1 MSGFRPDRR
10 ELLTLF
16 LGSAVAAS
24 ACRRTSSRPRL
35 ETRIVDAAVDVGHRL
50 REAARPAPGTPRE
63 QVGVC
68 VVGAGVAGLSAVWR
82 LAGAGVHDVAVLELD
97 AREGGTSQ
105 SGQSPNGAHPWGAH
119 YLPAPLEHRGP
130 VVRLLEELGAV
141 TGADGAGRPRFSE
154 QMVLRAPDER
164 LFYRGHWY
172 EGLFLHAGA
181 SAGDEAQFARF
192 LADIRTLARARD
204 ARGRRA
210 FAVPV
215 EESSDDAEWTGW
227 DRQSMADWMD
237 ARGYTSPRLRWWVEY
252 GCRDDFGCT
261 LETTSAWVALWY
273 FASRQDGEGERHQ
286 GYLTWPEGNGRLV
299 AQLARAL
306 RPGQL
311 RRKVLVHSVREVE
324 GGCEID
330 AWDAAASRP
339 IGLFARHVI
348 YAGPRFTAPHVLE
361 AWRKARPSFIDA
373 FTQAPWV
380 VANLSVRW
388 PPAGRGFP
396 LAWDNVLYD
405 SKSLGYVV
413 AGHQLERQWDGGPQV
428 LTWYYPFTGA
438 DPKAERTRMLSA
450 TAEDWETLVMEDL
463 LRPHPELPQLAQR
476 LEVMRWG
483 HAMVRPV
490 PGFVW
495 GPSRAQAVRPL
506 GRVHFAHA
514 DLGGINV
521 FEEAQYHGV
530 RAAEAILREQGSQA
544 VSWL

>member
-1 MSGFRPDRR
+1 M
-10 ELLTLF
+10 
-16 LGSAVAAS
+16 
-24 ACRRTSSRPRL
+24 
-35 ETRIVDAAVDVGHRL
+35 
-50 REAARPAPGTPRE
+50 
-63 QVGVC
+63 C
-68 VVGAGVAGLSAVWR
+68 VVGGGVAGLSAAWR
-82 LAGAGVHDVAVLELD
+82 LAGAGEQDLVVLELD
-97 AREGGTSQ
+97 AQEGGTSQ
-105 SGQSPNGAHPWGAH
+105 SGRSANGAHPWGAH

-130 VVRLLEELGAV
+130 VVRLLDELGAV
-141 TGADGAGRPRFSE
+141 TGADEAGRPRFSE

-164 LFYRGHWY
+164 LFYRGYWY

-181 SAGDEAQFARF
+181 SPEDEAQFARF
-192 LADIRTLARARD
+192 LAEVQTLAKARD
-204 ARGRRA
+204 GKGRRA

-215 EESSDDAEWTGW
+215 EESSDDAEWTAW

-237 ARGYTSPRLRWWVEY
+237 ARGYSSPRLRWWVEY
-252 GCRDDFGCT
+252 GCRDDFGCS

-273 FASRQDGEGERHQ
+273 FASRQDGEGTRHQ

-299 AQLARAL
+299 AQLSRAL
-306 RPGQL
+306 KPGQL
-311 RRKVLVHSVREVE
+311 RRRVLVHSVREVE
-324 GGCEID
+324 GGCELD
-330 AWDAAASRP
+330 AWDAEAQRP
-339 IGLFARHVI
+339 IGLFARHVV

-361 AWRKARPSFIDA
+361 AWRRERPAFIDA

-388 PPAGRGFP
+388 PPKGRGFP

-405 SKSLGYVV
+405 SRSLGYVV
-413 AGHQLERQWDGGPQV
+413 AGHQIERQWEGGPQV

-450 TAEDWETLVMEDL
+450 SAEDWETLVMGDL
-463 LRPHPELPQLAQR
+463 MTPHPDLPQIAQG

-495 GPSRAQAVRPL
+495 GPSRAQAVQPL
-506 GRVHFAHA
+506 GRIHFAHA

-530 RAAEAILREQGSQA
+530 RAAEAILSAQGRQA
-544 VSWL
+544 ATWL